1 MENCLPCP
9 PIREVIQ
16 VQEGIACRLRE
27 SHLRRDDE
35 TLTAHTV
42 RLATY
47 FVNYSRCKSANSY
60 KELTQI
66 TLVLDA

>member
-1 MENCLPCP
+1 MT
-9 PIREVIQ
+9 RETINR
-16 VQEGIACRLRE
+16 GSTRKKR
-27 SHLRRDDE
+27 SE

-60 KELTQI
+60 KEVTQI

>member
-1 MENCLPCP
+1 MT
-9 PIREVIQ
+9 RETINR
-16 VQEGIACRLRE
+16 GSTRKKG
-27 SHLRRDDE
+27 SE

-60 KELTQI
+60 KEVTQI
-66 TLVLDA
+66 TLVLDARFFFNNEAMNNKVNK